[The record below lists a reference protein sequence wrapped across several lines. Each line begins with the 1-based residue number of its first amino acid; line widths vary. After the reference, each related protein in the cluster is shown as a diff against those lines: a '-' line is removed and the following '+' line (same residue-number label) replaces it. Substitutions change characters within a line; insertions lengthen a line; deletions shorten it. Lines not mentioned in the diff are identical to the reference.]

1 LALSAARYSLL
12 RLEEGKLIWAVARK
26 AQLISINEIATLRKL
41 ASKEDPSS
49 RDSCS
54 TRMLCA
60 WLLLMSFLSLLP
72 SQSTIHLPTIQP
84 TTSTNTLTT
93 TDVHNLHVKNF
104 RPQLLILCKLND
116 DLMPK
121 YRKMFAF
128 VSQMKAGK
136 GLTVCM
142 SVIPGDY
149 VKRHQA
155 AVTAKA
161 NLRKYMNDERVKG
174 FVDVLVTKNV
184 ADGLSHM

>member
-1 LALSAARYSLL
+1 VKISYRANYSARGKWRAFLTKIFSNFSLFRIFFL
-12 RLEEGKLIWAVARK
+12 
-26 AQLISINEIATLRKL
+26 
-41 ASKEDPSS
+41 
-49 RDSCS
+49 
-54 TRMLCA
+54 
-60 WLLLMSFLSLLP
+60 SFLG
-72 SQSTIHLPTIQP
+72 QP
-84 TTSTNTLTT
+84 HT
-93 TDVHNLHVKNF
+93 KNW

-128 VSQMKAGK
+128 VSQLKAGK

-155 AVTAKA
+155 AITAKQ
-161 NLRKYMNDERVKG
+161 NLRKHMDDERVKG
-174 FVDVLVTKNV
+174 FVDVLITKNV